1 MPKSKILFKILNVF
15 WKVFKS
21 QRRFVKQSF
30 TAQKVNNVEFVVF
43 LYLATEK
50 CFLKSSMS
58 GFIASFMLLS
68 GSWFGVLKRTI
79 ATSAATVQYMYD

>member
-1 MPKSKILFKILNVF
+1 MPKSKNIFKILNVF

-21 QRRFVKQSF
+21 HRGFVKQSF

-50 CFLKSSMS
+50 CF
-58 GFIASFMLLS
+58 
-68 GSWFGVLKRTI
+68 
-79 ATSAATVQYMYD
+79 